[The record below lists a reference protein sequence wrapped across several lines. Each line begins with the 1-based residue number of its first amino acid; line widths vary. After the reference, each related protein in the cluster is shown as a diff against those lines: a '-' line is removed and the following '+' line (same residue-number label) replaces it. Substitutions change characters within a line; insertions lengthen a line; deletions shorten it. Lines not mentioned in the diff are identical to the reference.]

1 MSSRRLDPGDVP
13 LRRKG
18 GGNVWAK
25 LAQITQ
31 WLVIAVVFAA
41 LFACFLPVIRQVQKL
56 QDDKRKQAGAI
67 AAAQAENRQWNRQ
80 IDLLRT
86 NPEYIE
92 RIARD
97 KLNLGK
103 TGEIIFR
110 FDPYPPPAKGGASS
124 PGAPSQPAPASR
136 PSSSP

>member
-13 LRRKG
+13 LRRKA

-31 WLVIAVVFAA
+31 WLVIAAVFAA
-41 LFACFLPVIRQVQKL
+41 LFACFLPVIRQVQSL
-56 QDDKRKQAGAI
+56 QEAKARQAAQV

-80 IDLLRT
+80 LDLLRT
-86 NPEYIE
+86 NPEYVE
-92 RIARD
+92 RVARD
-97 KLNLGK
+97 KLNLGR

-110 FDPYPPPAKGGASS
+110 FDPYPAKSGALST
-124 PGAPSQPAPASR
+124 GAPGTIPAPAR
-136 PSSSP
+136 PASP